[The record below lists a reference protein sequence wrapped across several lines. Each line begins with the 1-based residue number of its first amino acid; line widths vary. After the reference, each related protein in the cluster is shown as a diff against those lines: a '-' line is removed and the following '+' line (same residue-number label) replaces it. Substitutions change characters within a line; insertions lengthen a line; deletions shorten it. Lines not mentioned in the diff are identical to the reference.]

1 MTGLSMQMS
10 CRKAS
15 INRPSQPFYRDND
28 TYDTCFKNSIFTGC
42 GVRDAW
48 LDCPEK
54 YLKGFHSKGVTC
66 VILGI
71 TLPACLLNGTLLNDA
86 FILFVSVLSS
96 ISIGSID

>member
-1 MTGLSMQMS
+1 MTDLSMQMS

-15 INRPSQPFYRDND
+15 INRLLQPFYRDND

-71 TLPACLLNGTLLNDA
+71 TFPACLLNGTLLNDTS
-86 FILFVSVLSS
+86 ILFLSLLS
-96 ISIGSID
+96 FISIGSID

>member
-15 INRPSQPFYRDND
+15 INRPPQPFYRDND
-28 TYDTCFKNSIFTGC
+28 TYDTCLKSSIFTGC
-42 GVRDAW
+42 RVRDAL

-54 YLKGFHSKGVTC
+54 YLKGFHSKGVTR

>member
-10 CRKAS
+10 CCKAS
-15 INRPSQPFYRDND
+15 INRPPQPFYRDND

-71 TLPACLLNGTLLNDA
+71 TFPACLLNGTLLNDTS
-86 FILFVSVLSS
+86 ILFLSLLS
-96 ISIGSID
+96 FISIGSID